1 MMRIAVVQFSPERGD
16 LPGNLGA
23 IGEILA
29 DVEADLC
36 ILPELCSTGYFY
48 TRPEELLPLA
58 EAAGEGALGTMLRE
72 FVRSTGTAVIAGYAE
87 RTEEGRLYN
96 AALALT
102 PDGRMINYRKAHLFY
117 REAEVFEP
125 GDTPFPVFDLNGV
138 GIGIMICYD
147 WRFPEVARTL
157 RLRGA
162 QVIAHPS
169 NLVASRKLWVPS
181 NAVRSFENRV
191 FIATANRGGEE
202 SAEGEHLTFS
212 GGSAIFDVNGEILSS
227 LDMEDGVITAE
238 IDPDR
243 ALQTSFNGVNDILLD
258 RRPDLYDL

>member
-1 MMRIAVVQFSPERGD
+1 
-16 LPGNLGA
+16 
-23 IGEILA
+23 
-29 DVEADLC
+29 
-36 ILPELCSTGYFY
+36 
-48 TRPEELLPLA
+48 
-58 EAAGEGALGTMLRE
+58 
-72 FVRSTGTAVIAGYAE
+72 
-87 RTEEGRLYN
+87 
-96 AALALT
+96 
-102 PDGRMINYRKAHLFY
+102 MINYRKAHLFY

-169 NLVASRKLWVPS
+169 NLVASRTLWVPS
-181 NAVRSFENRV
+181 NSVRAFENRV
-191 FIATANRGGEE
+191 YIATANRGGEE

-212 GGSAIFDVNGEILSS
+212 GGSAIFDVNGEILSA
-227 LDMEDGVITAE
+227 LDMEDGVITAD